1 MPIPSGKRKLL
12 TTFIFLLAVTA
23 VVSAWVLL
31 SGGVENFGAKYA
43 DADFFDETI
52 PLGRGN
58 TYAQYLH
65 LYAGTNSAQE
75 DVTIALFEYEAS
87 GVGTVYK
94 DEAGD
99 VPALYT
105 GDHST
110 VSWQIHI
117 PHSGLYNI
125 RMEYLTIPSRGVD
138 IERMLRIDGV
148 VPFSG
153 ADALFFSRLW
163 TDAGEIKKDNR
174 GNDIRPSQKEVF
186 DWQTAFFRD
195 HLGHEVEPYKFYLE
209 EGSHTLSLTAI
220 NEPVYIKALI
230 LTPLQLTNTYQSYL
244 LAQPDSS
251 MTHTGETYYQKVQG
265 EDAVLRSSP
274 SLYARYDRS
283 SPATEPYN
291 VSNTVL
297 NIIGGTPWR
306 SAGQWIE
313 WSIVAPE
320 DGYYHITLKG
330 RQNFSRGN
338 LSCRTLYIDGVVPF
352 AEVKAVRFPFGTA
365 WNRLTLAGFSG
376 EPFRFY
382 LAKGSHTLRLEAT
395 LGDMGPILSQ
405 MQNSIYNLNQIYRKI
420 LVLTG
425 VQPDVYRDYNLI
437 KVYPEVI
444 EAMRLESKRLY
455 KLVDDTVAVTGQK
468 SDRIAVA
475 QTLAVQLEEFVKDPD
490 KITKAFVNF
499 KDNITALGTSMQA
512 MSEIMLDIDCI
523 IVSGTKAQVER
534 TREGFIDKVLHEVR
548 SLVSSYTVDYNAL
561 GNVYDEDREEA
572 LDVWI
577 MAGANQVMSMAG
589 RDQSNVLKT
598 MIDDTFVPDTGIKVN
613 LKLVDPN
620 ALLGAVVAGNGP
632 DVVVN
637 TDSWNP
643 VNFAL
648 RGAAVDLTTFQDFNH
663 VISDFY
669 PGAYAALELMGG
681 VYGLPETQVCSVLF
695 YRRDVLEEI
704 GLSVPKTWE
713 ELIAMLPTLQ
723 GNNMTVGIPFP
734 DLNTQNLFAMY
745 AMTYQNGGAIY
756 NAEGSRTVIDSE
768 AGVSAFKL
776 YTSLYT
782 DYGLPSIFD
791 FPSRF
796 RSGEMP
802 LGIADYTTFNILA
815 VSAPEI
821 RGLWGFTVLPGVEK
835 TGKDGNVYID
845 HAVHSQGASCMMIA
859 TDNQLVKNNAWTF
872 MKWWVSAESQVRFG
886 REIESVLGASAR
898 YPTANKQAFQQLAWS
913 AEQMEIIKRQME
925 QAVGFREVA
934 GGYFTS
940 RHLVNAVRKV
950 VADKLDPRE
959 TLQDYA
965 RIINEELVK
974 KRMEFGL
981 DGK

>member
-1 MPIPSGKRKLL
+1 MPRRSGRQKFLL
-12 TTFIFLLAVTA
+12 TFSILLAIA
-23 VVSAWVLL
+23 AAVSAWVLL

-43 DADFFDETI
+43 NADFFGETGE
-52 PLGRGN
+52 LGRNSTYEKYQHLHAGAN
-58 TYAQYLH
+58 TVVEEVPVDIF
-65 LYAGTNSAQE
+65 T
-75 DVTIALFEYEAS
+75 YEAK
-87 GVGTVYK
+87 GDAAVYS
-94 DEAGD
+94 D
-99 VPALYT
+99 VMGNIPALYT
-105 GDHST
+105 GDGST
-110 VSWQIHI
+110 VIWPLHI
-117 PHSGLYNI
+117 PKSGLYNI
-125 RMEYLTIPSRGVD
+125 CMEYLTTASRGVD
-138 IERMLRIDGV
+138 IERALRLDGL

-186 DWQTAFFRD
+186 KWQAACFRD
-195 HLGHEVEPYKFYLE
+195 HMGYEAEPYEFYLQ
-209 EGSHTLSLTAI
+209 EGDHTLSLTAI
-220 NEPVYIKALI
+220 NEPVYIKAI
-230 LTPLQLTNTYQSYL
+230 TLTPLQPRQTYKSYIS
-244 LAQPDSS
+244 AQPDSS
-251 MTHTGETYYQKVQG
+251 MTQAGETYCQKVQG
-265 EDAVLRSSP
+265 EAAVLRSSP
-274 SLYARYDRS
+274 SLYPRYDRS
-283 SPATEPYN
+283 SPATEPYS
-291 VSNTVL
+291 VTSTVL
-297 NIIGGTPWR
+297 NMIGGAPWR

-313 WSIVAPE
+313 WNIDVPE
-320 DGYYHITLKG
+320 DGYYHVTLKG

-338 LSCRTLYIDGVVPF
+338 LSCRTLYIDGVIPF
-352 AEVKAVRFPFGTA
+352 IEVEAVRFSYDTA
-365 WNRLTLAGFSG
+365 WNMMTLSDASG

-382 LAKGSHTLRLEAT
+382 LTRGSHTLRLEAT
-395 LGDMGPILSQ
+395 LGDMGPVLSQ
-405 MQNSIYNLNQIYRKI
+405 MGNSIFNLNQIYRKI

-425 VQPDVYRDYNLI
+425 VKPDVYRDYHLI

-444 EAMRLESKRLY
+444 EAMRLESMRLY

-523 IVSGTKAQVER
+523 IVSGAKAQVEKV
-534 TREGFIDKVLHEVR
+534 REGFFDKALHEIR
-548 SLVSSYTVDYNAL
+548 SLISSYTVDYNTL
-561 GNVYDEDREEA
+561 GNVYGADRENA
-572 LDVWI
+572 LEVWI
-577 MAGANQVMSMAG
+577 MAGRDQVLSMAG
-589 RDQSNVLKT
+589 RDQSTVLKT
-598 MIDDTFVPDTGIKVN
+598 MIDDTFVPNTGIKVN

-648 RGAAVDLTTFQDFNH
+648 RNASVDLTTFPDFDQ
-663 VISDFY
+663 VIADFY
-669 PGAYAALELMGG
+669 PGAYAALELNGG
-681 VYGLPETQVCSVLF
+681 IYGLPETQVCSVLF
-695 YRRDVLEEI
+695 YRTDILQEI
-704 GLSVPKTWE
+704 GLTVPKTWE
-713 ELIAMLPTLQ
+713 ELIAILPTLQ

-745 AMTYQNGGAIY
+745 AMVYQNGGAIY

-821 RGLWGFTVLPGVEK
+821 RGLWGFTVLPGVKK
-835 TGKDGNVYID
+835 TREDGSTYID

-859 TDNQLVKNNAWTF
+859 TENQTVKNNAWAF
-872 MKWWVSAESQVRFG
+872 MKWWVSSQSQVRFG

-898 YPTANKQAFQQLAWS
+898 YPTANKQAFRQLAWS
-913 AEQMEIIKRQME
+913 TEQMDIIQRQME

-950 VADKLDPRE
+950 VAEKLDPRE

-965 RIINEELVK
+965 RIINEELLK
-974 KRMEFGL
+974 KRAEFGL
-981 DGK
+981 